1 MLASKT
7 EKAFAATALD
17 SSSGNQR
24 QEDSKNREAWVRR
37 PADRRSVEWLGRRG
51 GRRLRACW
59 RVGDRGRGGDGNGCW
74 GAGPRAAFGRKKKTR
89 RPEPPLGGAGR
100 SSGGRHAAAGLGL
113 LACGGRRG

>member
-1 MLASKT
+1 M
-7 EKAFAATALD
+7 LD

-59 RVGDRGRGGDGNGCW
+59 RVGDRGRGGGGRGCW
-74 GAGPRAAFGRKKKTR
+74 GGGRRAACGRKKKGAG
-89 RPEPPLGGAGR
+89 PETPLGG
-100 SSGGRHAAAGLGL
+100 GGGGGGGPPAAAGRGL
-113 LACGGRRG
+113 L